1 MDWTSDF
8 LCTRSTCVG
17 RSSLAM
23 ARLLVGPRA
32 AWSGW
37 RGARDEACR
46 DIRCPWVHR
55 LRAAHGLRVRLLNHL
70 EQRVA
75 GLSIGLGRRGQR
87 QARPGCVDAE
97 RLPSD
102 FPVYPG
108 SRLTVAG
115 QITANGQTTWGL
127 QWETLDSVDAVQAFY
142 MKRLNEGDWTLTYN
156 GSSNGSFSAIFSRKS
171 NRKDAGILTVELE
184 SDVTHIALAFG
195 VNG

>member
-1 MDWTSDF
+1 MKPAGMFAVHGFIVFVLLMGCACGSSTTS
-8 LCTRSTCVG
+8 
-17 RSSLAM
+17 SSASP
-23 ARLLVGPRA
+23 ASPSV
-32 AWSGW
+32 SG
-37 RGARDEACR
+37 
-46 DIRCPWVHR
+46 
-55 LRAAHGLRVRLLNHL
+55 
-70 EQRVA
+70 VA
-75 GLSIGLGRRGQR
+75 GSGKLDPAVSMPNGF
-87 QARPGCVDAE
+87 
-97 RLPSD
+97 PSD

-115 QITANGQTTWGL
+115 QVTANGQTTWGL